1 MFKRK
6 LKKQNKFKRF
16 LLKLLNVYAINKE
29 TFELINPNIPN
40 QAKNYYKF
48 NDKSLILSSGFLNF
62 NRKIKKLDILY
73 RFSPDVDLWNSTGS
87 WKRIIPNIDK
97 KTLIKVSL
105 LSLKKSILFFL
116 EENNLDISLNL
127 IFDKSS
133 YEFNEELKTILFN
146 DKFEVKFFESNI
158 KGNRGTYL
166 ECCNQAEK
174 AEDLIFFVED
184 DYLFKKNS
192 IDELLFTYLRISTQT
207 NREIFLT
214 PTDHPFYYDSNYL
227 TSIYLGKNYR
237 WRLVKETILIF
248 LFSKKIFNIY
258 KDKIRAVGEV
268 ENDPFE
274 KPLHQIFENELCF
287 APITSTSHHI
297 SRTVPSI
304 DSDWLELWKENFK
317 EINGGP

>member
-62 NRKIKKLDILY
+62 NRKIKKLDIFY

-87 WKRIIPNIDK
+87 WKRIIQNIDK
-97 KTLIKVSL
+97 KTLIKASL

-237 WRLVKETILIF
+237 WRLVKETLLIF

-274 KPLHQIFENELCF
+274 KPLHQIFE
-287 APITSTSHHI
+287 
-297 SRTVPSI
+297 
-304 DSDWLELWKENFK
+304 K
-317 EINGGP
+317 

>member
-1 MFKRK
+1 M
-6 LKKQNKFKRF
+6 
-16 LLKLLNVYAINKE
+16 
-29 TFELINPNIPN
+29 LIYGI
-40 QAKNYYKF
+40 QQDHGK
-48 NDKSLILSSGFLNF
+48 
-62 NRKIKKLDILY
+62 
-73 RFSPDVDLWNSTGS
+73 
-87 WKRIIPNIDK
+87 IIPNIDK

-116 EENNLDISLNL
+116 EENNLDISLYL

-207 NREIFLT
+207 NKEIFLT

-227 TSIYLGKNYR
+227 TSIYIGKNYR
-237 WRLVKETILIF
+237 WRLVKETLLTF
-248 LFSKKIFNIY
+248 LFSKKNI
-258 KDKIRAVGEV
+258 
-268 ENDPFE
+268 
-274 KPLHQIFENELCF
+274 
-287 APITSTSHHI
+287 
-297 SRTVPSI
+297 
-304 DSDWLELWKENFK
+304 
-317 EINGGP
+317 

>member
-62 NRKIKKLDILY
+62 NRKIKKLDIFY

-192 IDELLFTYLRISTQT
+192 IDELLFAYLRISTQT

-237 WRLVKETILIF
+237 WRLVKETLLIF

-274 KPLHQIFENELCF
+274 KPLHQIFEN
-287 APITSTSHHI
+287 
-297 SRTVPSI
+297 
-304 DSDWLELWKENFK
+304 
-317 EINGGP
+317 

>member
-29 TFELINPNIPN
+29 TFELINSNIPN

-62 NRKIKKLDILY
+62 NRKIKKLDIFY

-237 WRLVKETILIF
+237 WRLVKETLLTF

-274 KPLHQIFENELCF
+274 KSLHQIFE
-287 APITSTSHHI
+287 
-297 SRTVPSI
+297 
-304 DSDWLELWKENFK
+304 K
-317 EINGGP
+317 

>member
-16 LLKLLNVYAINKE
+16 LLKLLNVYAFDKE

-62 NRKIKKLDILY
+62 NRKIKKLDIFY

-237 WRLVKETILIF
+237 WRLVKETLLTF

-268 ENDPFE
+268 ENDPF
-274 KPLHQIFENELCF
+274 
-287 APITSTSHHI
+287 
-297 SRTVPSI
+297 
-304 DSDWLELWKENFK
+304 
-317 EINGGP
+317 

>member
-237 WRLVKETILIF
+237 WRLVKETLCTF

-274 KPLHQIFENELCF
+274 KPLHQIFE
-287 APITSTSHHI
+287 
-297 SRTVPSI
+297 
-304 DSDWLELWKENFK
+304 K
-317 EINGGP
+317 

>member
-62 NRKIKKLDILY
+62 NRKIKKLDIFY

-97 KTLIKVSL
+97 KTLIKASL

-237 WRLVKETILIF
+237 WRLVKETLLTF

-274 KPLHQIFENELCF
+274 KPLHQIFE
-287 APITSTSHHI
+287 
-297 SRTVPSI
+297 
-304 DSDWLELWKENFK
+304 K
-317 EINGGP
+317 

>member
-62 NRKIKKLDILY
+62 NRKIKKLDIFY

-237 WRLVKETILIF
+237 WRLVKETLLIF
-248 LFSKKIFNIY
+248 LFCKKIFNIY

-274 KPLHQIFENELCF
+274 KPLHQIFE
-287 APITSTSHHI
+287 
-297 SRTVPSI
+297 
-304 DSDWLELWKENFK
+304 K
-317 EINGGP
+317 